1 MLGLFDYVVEDLEDV
16 WREIERSPLKTE
28 GREIQK
34 LIDRCIELANE
45 AARLQRKLK
54 DEPVCIAE
62 TFLKA
67 A

>member
-1 MLGLFDYVVEDLEDV
+1 MGVFDYVVEDLEDI
-16 WREIERSPLKTE
+16 WREIERSSLKSE

-34 LIDRCIELANE
+34 VIDRCIELANE

-54 DEPVCIAE
+54 EERLLVMEP
-62 TFLKA
+62 LRQA